1 MKISSIF
8 TNTNIYNKSLNNA
21 QKLEQPKK
29 ENDNFDVSTQARDIQ
44 MVLKA
49 ISDTSDI
56 REDKVNDIMERIKK
70 GNYNVSSE
78 EIANKI
84 LSDF

>member
-8 TNTNIYNKSLNNA
+8 TNTNIYNKSLNNP

-44 MVLKA
+44 VVLKA